1 MDLIL
6 SRDSAK
12 QLERIISNELLD
24 KGVTHA
30 FIVDSS
36 GNLILE
42 RGNLPLEDL
51 LPLAALSAANFGA
64 SERMA
69 QLIGESDFTLLF
81 HKGTRQNIHF
91 ARVSA
96 EFILVT
102 LFGNEVPLGLVRL
115 GSGKVTEQ
123 ALPLLRSG

>member
-12 QLERIISNELLD
+12 QLERIINNELLD

-42 RGNLPLEDL
+42 RGSLPLEDL

-91 ARVSA
+91 ARVSR

-102 LFGNEVPLGLVRL
+102 LFSNDVPLGLVRL
-115 GSGKVTEQ
+115 GSGKVTQQ
-123 ALPLLRSG
+123 ALPLLRCG

>member
-12 QLERIISNELLD
+12 ELERIIRSELLD
-24 KGVTHA
+24 KGVTHV

-36 GNLILE
+36 GNLIM
-42 RGNLPLEDL
+42 GKGSLPMEDL

-81 HKGTRQNIHF
+81 HKGSKQNIHF
-91 ARVSA
+91 ARVNH

-102 LFGNEVPLGLVRL
+102 LFNNKVPLGLVRL
-115 GSGKVTEQ
+115 GSSKVADQ
-123 ALPLLRSG
+123 VLPLLRNE